1 MVSPINIHDNSQQ
14 IYLSVGIYSV
24 KVIGGWGVKVNDFSI
39 LLKKVENDITIKS
52 ESTIWR
58 YQSYAFNQRA
68 KRILVL
74 DVYQSGNYIVE
85 FKNPKSLQ
93 VRRSS
98 LFISRF
104 IENPIPNG
112 SLEICINC

>member
-1 MVSPINIHDNSQQ
+1 MASPISIHNTGQQ

-39 LLKKVENDITIKS
+39 SLKKIENDITIKS

-68 KRILVL
+68 KRILIL

-85 FKNPKSLQ
+85 FKP
-93 VRRSS
+93 
-98 LFISRF
+98 
-104 IENPIPNG
+104 
-112 SLEICINC
+112 